1 MNYQE
6 IQQLVDLPECE
17 IFFGDSLKLGEIS
30 LEKNLTINEISH
42 YHQLNTPHKQNQFKT
57 IRVLRTNSLGL
68 TEIKYN
74 DYGAPYLFEQKKNIS
89 ISHKKNYV
97 IFGHS
102 TFKIGVDIEQIS
114 ERVKKVK
121 EKFLNETELIE
132 FSNETDEIY
141 TQLWS
146 AKEAIYKTM
155 ITPVSFKNDIKL
167 SKDNNGAII
176 GKVLNSEKT
185 IHLNYLKIEDYIL
198 CYVLL

>member
-1 MNYQE
+1 M
-6 IQQLVDLPECE
+6 
-17 IFFGDSLKLGEIS
+17 
-30 LEKNLTINEISH
+30 
-42 YHQLNTPHKQNQFKT
+42 
-57 IRVLRTNSLGL
+57 
-68 TEIKYN
+68 
-74 DYGAPYLFEQKKNIS
+74 
-89 ISHKKNYV
+89 

-141 TQLWS
+141 TQLWT

-167 SKDNNGAII
+167 SKNNNGAII

-185 IHLNYLKIEDYIL
+185 IQLNYLKIEDYIL